1 MQITIF
7 FLHILTFIWRKHWHY
22 ILFNIAVSKS
32 RKALQPSYKPSNTAV
47 QVVDF
52 AWSFSL
58 KSLIQ
63 TSCFG
68 FQHMRQTHNIYQIKK
83 PVNHIMHLAIFNMY
97 GSEIFSRILL
107 LVIKGMSNEESTIV
121 SFPMNLKYVS
131 KMIRAFSFFN
141 RMMTKLLGWLLY
153 TGLI

>member
-1 MQITIF
+1 MKSDCDANNNF

-32 RKALQPSYKPSNTAV
+32 RKALQPSYKPSNTTV

-83 PVNHIMHLAIFNMY
+83 PVNHIMHLAIFQYLRFWNFLEDSFV
-97 GSEIFSRILL
+97 SEKRNVQRRVDYRLF
-107 LVIKGMSNEESTIV
+107 SNESKICIKNDQ
-121 SFPMNLKYVS
+121 NL
-131 KMIRAFSFFN
+131 RFFD
-141 RMMTKLLGWLLY
+141 RMMTNF
-153 TGLI
+153 

>member
-52 AWSFSL
+52 AWSFSR

-68 FQHMRQTHNIYQIKK
+68 FQHKRQTHNIYQIKK
-83 PVNHIMHLAIFNMY
+83 PVNHIMHLAIFQYVRFWNFLEDSFV
-97 GSEIFSRILL
+97 SEKRNVQRRVDYRLF
-107 LVIKGMSNEESTIV
+107 SNESKICIKNDQ
-121 SFPMNLKYVS
+121 NLL
-131 KMIRAFSFFN
+131 FFD
-141 RMMTKLLGWLLY
+141 RMMTNF
-153 TGLI
+153 